1 MCRRSAIAHTFS
13 EHHHEGIKEVVKPF
27 DWSYSTDFK
36 GSTNHGSNT
45 FGAWQPTDSVANP
58 IRTDL
63 LSRPEPILFYD
74 DVMLYED
81 ELADNGIAVMSC
93 KIRVMADRLLL
104 LCRFFLRL
112 DGVLVRL
119 RDTRVYIE
127 LNSNVVIR
135 QYTAKE
141 ESYEVVRSQLAARR
155 ENVPEVLRDANRI
168 APLLSTVED
177 TMDLFDVG
185 S

>member
-1 MCRRSAIAHTFS
+1 MLSHAR

-27 DWSYSTDFK
+27 DWSYSTDYK
-36 GSTNHGSNT
+36 GSTHMDI
-45 FGAWQPTDSVANP
+45 AAPAEWQTTDSKTDP

-63 LSRPEPILFYD
+63 LARPDPIMFYD

-81 ELADNGIAVMSC
+81 ELADNGIAIMSC
-93 KIRVMADRLLL
+93 KIRVMQDRLLV

-112 DGVLVRL
+112 DGVTIRL

-127 LNSNVVIR
+127 LNSNIVIR

-141 ESYEVVRSQLAARR
+141 ESYENVHRQLQSRR
-155 ENVPEVLRDANRI
+155 ENVTEALRDANRI
-168 APLLSTVED
+168 APILKVVD
-177 TMDLFDVG
+177 DVMDRFVIG
-185 S
+185 T